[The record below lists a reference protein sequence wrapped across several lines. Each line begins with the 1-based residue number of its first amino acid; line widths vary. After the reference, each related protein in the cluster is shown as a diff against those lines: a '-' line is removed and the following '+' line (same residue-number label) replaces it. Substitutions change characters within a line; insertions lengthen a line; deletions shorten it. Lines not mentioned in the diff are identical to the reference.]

1 MMCMDVYD
9 VCEGGAWLL
18 KGGEKVERCCM
29 QHVQERDGNVNAR
42 NDEPM
47 EPSDVKSLLPP
58 VGDQTLGLHI

>member
-29 QHVQERDGNVNAR
+29 QTRPRERWQRQRA
-42 NDEPM
+42 
-47 EPSDVKSLLPP
+47 
-58 VGDQTLGLHI
+58 